1 MIRNE
6 IFELTILRFYARNK
20 YIFRS
25 FNTQIEQNFIIKYS
39 VSFNAFLK

>member
-6 IFELTILRFYARNK
+6 IFELTILRFYVRNK

-25 FNTQIEQNFIIKYS
+25 CTRQIEQNFIIKYS